1 MCSLKSS
8 FKLRVMLIDLNQ
20 IEEPVHQL
28 DAVFTPGEIGLDE
41 DTIKLKDDVRFE
53 GAVEKHSYQI
63 DIIGNIKGVAEITC
77 GRCLVAVETAFD
89 IPFKSSYVSSEYES
103 REKEIQIGG
112 DDLDVDFYQEEKID
126 LTSLVREQI
135 ILNVPETAL
144 CKPDC
149 SGLCPKCGANKN
161 EKKCNC
167 SEVEI
172 DPRFKVLE
180 NLIREEKN

>member
-1 MCSLKSS
+1 
-8 FKLRVMLIDLNQ
+8 MLIDLNQ
-20 IEEPVHQL
+20 IEDSVHQL
-28 DAVFTPGEIGLDE
+28 DAVFTPDEIGLDDGMITLKGE
-41 DTIKLKDDVRFE
+41 IKFE

-63 DIIGNIKGVAEITC
+63 EIAGNIKGAAQINC
-77 GRCLVAVETAFD
+77 GRCLMPVETAID

-103 REKEIQIGG
+103 HEKEIQIGG
-112 DDLDVDFYQEEKID
+112 DDLDVDFYQDETIH
-126 LTSLVREQI
+126 LAALVREQI

-149 SGLCPKCGANKN
+149 QGLCQKCGANKN

-167 SEVEI
+167 SEREI
-172 DPRFKVLE
+172 DPRLKVLE